1 MVKFLLSQ
9 RKEIPLLVHQAIR
22 IRQDSVFPGKQ
33 NTIVGARQYQK
44 KKCVEAIF
52 VNKVFRLYH

>member
-9 RKEIPLLVHQAIR
+9 RKEIPCVHQAIR